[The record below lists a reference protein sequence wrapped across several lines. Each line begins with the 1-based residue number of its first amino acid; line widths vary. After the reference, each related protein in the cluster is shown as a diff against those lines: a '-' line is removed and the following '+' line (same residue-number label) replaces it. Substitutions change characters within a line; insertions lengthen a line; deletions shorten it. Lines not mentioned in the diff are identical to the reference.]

1 MCELMDILINSRGES
16 FHNVYNYIII
26 LLINYTLIKLKNKV
40 INGTKIVKMVNVR
53 LCVVYS
59 NLKKNETNGFSSKI
73 SGNTSLYL
81 STLPSIQI

>member
-1 MCELMDILINSRGES
+1 MDILINSRGES

-26 LLINYTLIKLKNKV
+26 LLINYTLLKLKNKV
-40 INGTKIVKMVNVR
+40 INGKTKIVKIVNVR
-53 LCVVYS
+53 LCVVYH

-81 STLPSIQI
+81 STLPPIQI